1 MACSMIYFTLIDFS
15 VTLVMGNIYSTLDKI
30 VKDRRNSLKNE
41 NKQANT
47 QKRKYR
53 DFLDIVLSASGKSF
67 WEIPEPTHVSS

>member
-1 MACSMIYFTLIDFS
+1 MACSMVYFTLTDFS

-53 DFLDIVLSASGKSF
+53 DFLDIVLSAQVSLSNS
-67 WEIPEPTHVSS
+67 EPIHVSS

>member
-1 MACSMIYFTLIDFS
+1 MACFMIYFTLIDFS

-53 DFLDIVLSASGKSF
+53 DFLDIVLSAQVSLSNS
-67 WEIPEPTHVSS
+67 EPTHVSN

>member
-53 DFLDIVLSASGKSF
+53 DFLDIVLSAQVSLSNS
-67 WEIPEPTHVSS
+67 EPTHVSS

>member
-53 DFLDIVLSASGKSF
+53 DFLDIVLSAQVSLSNS
-67 WEIPEPTHVSS
+67 EPTHVSN